1 MSSAFSRQEGVKR
14 VCTILQRAG
23 FFLYDLH
30 NTRPSSFDLI
40 ARRDSTLLLIKVL
53 KNIDALGPEE
63 ANRLRTQ
70 ARLLHGTPL
79 LVGHA
84 SGASSLTDG
93 VLYSRYGI
101 GIVTLTTLEDF
112 LWEGIPPFLFSSPG
126 GIFARLDSHRLRQ
139 AREQRGL
146 SLGALADVAGVSR
159 RTIQLY
165 EEGAGAEVDVVERLE
180 RFLGETLAAALDPFT
195 PQSPF
200 RSRESEDEERVDVPS
215 SPSPEGDWIR
225 EVFAQL
231 DDQGWDVVVTTRSP
245 FDALARPEAAP
256 REEVVLMGVGDLRS
270 AERRASLLGQIARVA
285 EGQAFF
291 VVPERKTRTNIHGT
305 PLVTYVEI
313 RRRGGPEELRE
324 LLSERARS

>member
-1 MSSAFSRQEGVKR
+1 MSSAFSRQEGVKQ
-14 VCTILQRAG
+14 VCTILQRSG

-165 EEGAGAEVDVVERLE
+165 EQGGGADAEVVARLE
-180 RFLGETLAAALDPFT
+180 AFLHVPLAAALDPFEEGT
-195 PQSPF
+195 ALLY
-200 RSRESEDEERVDVPS
+200 RDSEDGPDPDRPAGTPVPAQVVS
-215 SPSPEGDWIR
+215 DLGENGWEVTLTIR
-225 EVFAQL
+225 
-231 DDQGWDVVVTTRSP
+231 TP
-245 FDALARPEAAP
+245 FDALAREERPQP
-256 REEVVLMGVGDLRS
+256 RDVLVMGVGPIET
-270 AERRASLLGQIARVA
+270 APRRSLLLWQISRVA
-285 EGQAFF
+285 EGVSVFL
-291 VVPERKTRTNIHGT
+291 VPDRRTRTDVEGV
-305 PLVTYVEI
+305 PLVTYQELG
-313 RRRGGPEELRE
+313 RHADPQELRE
-324 LLSERARS
+324 LLRERRRVP